1 MFEFFIPQ
9 QVVVSAMRSF
19 IFALLASGGSAL
31 TLHAAASSAARVFG
45 GVSRCAAA
53 QMGLVR
59 QVSTAHFPGQRPAAC
74 SPRQFRHRLL
84 IRSPR
89 RRLLALVCR
98 HLAHSCAR

>member
-1 MFEFFIPQ
+1 
-9 QVVVSAMRSF
+9 MRSF

-31 TLHAAASSAARVFG
+31 TLHAAASSTVRVFG

-59 QVSTAHFPGQRPAAC
+59 QVNTAHFLASVHRRL
-74 SPRQFRHRLL
+74 SPRQFRRRLL

>member
-1 MFEFFIPQ
+1 MALFEFFIPQ

-59 QVSTAHFPGQRPAAC
+59 QVNTAHFPGQRPPPPAARVSSATAC
-74 SPRQFRHRLL
+74 
-84 IRSPR
+84 
-89 RRLLALVCR
+89 
-98 HLAHSCAR
+98 